1 MAHILIV
8 DDSPTE
14 SHVLRQFFE
23 ASGYMV
29 SEACNGREGIEV
41 AKVQQPDL
49 IIMDVVMPGLNGFQ
63 ATRELG
69 RRQETVNIP
78 VIMYSAKNQVTD
90 RMWALQQGASAYLI
104 KPVSEKT
111 LLSTIQRY
119 LHKEISHDDPL

>member
-1 MAHILIV
+1 MSHILIV

-14 SHVLRQFFE
+14 SYLLRRFFE
-23 ASGYMV
+23 SNGYEV
-29 SEACNGREGIEV
+29 SEACNGQEGIDV

-69 RRQETVNIP
+69 RRKETVDIP

-90 RMWALQQGASAYLI
+90 RLWALQQGASAYLI
-104 KPVSEKT
+104 KPVSEKI
-111 LLSTIQRY
+111 LLSTIQKY
-119 LHKEISHDDPL
+119 LRKRSDL

>member
-1 MAHILIV
+1 MSHILIV

-14 SHVLRQFFE
+14 SYILRRFFE
-23 ASGYMV
+23 ASGYEV
-29 SEACNGREGIEV
+29 SEACNGQEGIDV

-63 ATRELG
+63 GTRELG
-69 RRQETVNIP
+69 RRKETVDIP

-90 RMWALQQGASAYLI
+90 RLWALQQGASAYLI

-111 LLSTIQRY
+111 LLSTIKKY
-119 LHKEISHDDPL
+119 LRKRSNL